1 MNNLYFY
8 PRLQVLVV
16 LLVFAMLAPV
26 HCPWIAHSVL
36 DIGLGE
42 ASDAS
47 ASQSAASVT
56 LSLTVSLAPT
66 VFQGG
71 ALQ

>member
-42 ASDAS
+42 AS